1 MAEQIVDIIE
11 ATMPASSDVVVAA
24 RSAGGAAGLEAGR
37 TAASELAGDM
47 RDRLNALSSRLDVV
61 VASGSDGGDVGTELR
76 DVRVGADGTTYGS
89 AGEAVRAQAR
99 LCVSVSEASASGV
112 SGVRVILHRGE
123 VLHESGIG
131 YKTVD
136 GVLCYVTDVV
146 MASAGEEYVYTGSAN
161 GAPFVFFYDSLMRNV
176 GSVRTDNLNG
186 EYVFQVPDGA
196 SYMRAQSFAWTDSTS
211 DVTLSLRE
219 KDGEAI
225 RWMLDGRYAT
235 ALNVGRVS
243 DAVGGVLSDVEGL
256 VYGRGF
262 LLGDETVLSP
272 RYDEMTSGAFLNSS
286 GGATPFDSGYTSDY
300 IDLDLLG
307 DTYITVRTMVAYA
320 SRAAALYNRD
330 YEFIRIL
337 GDNEDT
343 SKITSV
349 EFTVPLRE
357 CRRIGGAYIR
367 FGFLGYI
374 VPDANKFQVVS
385 TAPVALGDYIDSR
398 NVASYA
404 SNVLY
409 GKKYVACGDS
419 FTAGAG
425 LTGDDYDH
433 DLGTVKSYPWWIAKR
448 NGMTLVNEAIS
459 GSDFT
464 NIEGANN
471 PFSVERYLAVPNDV
485 DYITLMFGLN
495 EYNLTAE
502 QIGSRQDTG
511 NTTLWGAYNT
521 VFERFLTDMPYA
533 KIGVIIPDA
542 WMTETYADAIK
553 DICRYWGVP
562 WLDLKGDPSV
572 PMGIGGRNGID
583 VSPRAVELRNK
594 AFRLSDAD
602 AHPNAKAHEYR
613 STIIE
618 HFLRTL

>member
-123 VLHESGIG
+123 VLHDSGIG

-161 GAPFVFFYDSLMRNV
+161 GAPFVFFNDSLMRNV

-307 DTYITVRTMVAYA
+307 DTYITVRTMVAYE

-330 YEFIRIL
+330 HEFIRI
-337 GDNEDT
+337 
-343 SKITSV
+343 
-349 EFTVPLRE
+349 
-357 CRRIGGAYIR
+357 
-367 FGFLGYI
+367 
-374 VPDANKFQVVS
+374 
-385 TAPVALGDYIDSR
+385 
-398 NVASYA
+398 
-404 SNVLY
+404 
-409 GKKYVACGDS
+409 
-419 FTAGAG
+419 
-425 LTGDDYDH
+425 
-433 DLGTVKSYPWWIAKR
+433 
-448 NGMTLVNEAIS
+448 
-459 GSDFT
+459 
-464 NIEGANN
+464 
-471 PFSVERYLAVPNDV
+471 
-485 DYITLMFGLN
+485 
-495 EYNLTAE
+495 
-502 QIGSRQDTG
+502 
-511 NTTLWGAYNT
+511 
-521 VFERFLTDMPYA
+521 
-533 KIGVIIPDA
+533 
-542 WMTETYADAIK
+542 
-553 DICRYWGVP
+553 
-562 WLDLKGDPSV
+562 
-572 PMGIGGRNGID
+572 PMSI
-583 VSPRAVELRNK
+583 
-594 AFRLSDAD
+594 
-602 AHPNAKAHEYR
+602 
-613 STIIE
+613 
-618 HFLRTL
+618 

>member
-11 ATMPASSDVVVAA
+11 ATMPASSDMVVAA

-123 VLHESGIG
+123 VLHDSGIG

-307 DTYITVRTMVAYA
+307 DTYITVRTMVAYE

-398 NVASYA
+398 AVAAYA

-409 GKKYVACGDS
+409 GKKYVICGDS
-419 FTAGAG
+419 FSAEIGSNNHHPYGKFIADRNNMTYVNLAIAGTTMS
-425 LTGDDYDH
+425 TG
-433 DLGTVKSYPWWIAKR
+433 VAS
-448 NGMTLVNEAIS
+448 
-459 GSDFT
+459 
-464 NIEGANN
+464 NN
-471 PFSVERYLAVPNDV
+471 FCQYRYKEVPTDA
-485 DYITLMFGLN
+485 DYITLCYGLN
-495 EYNLTAE
+495 EE
-502 QIGSRQDTG
+502 SRIPDHIGTKESTELD
-511 NTTLWGAYNT
+511 TLWGAWNFSLEYLITN
-521 VFERFLTDMPYA
+521 MPYA
-533 KIGVIIPDA
+533 KIGIIIADA
-542 WMTETYADAIK
+542 WTSQTMHDTLVEIAEW
-553 DICRYWGVP
+553 WGIP
-562 WLDLKGDPSV
+562 YLDLKGDPRI
-572 PMGIGGRNGID
+572 PMGLQGRLPSGS
-583 VSPRAVELRNK
+583 VSSKATELRQK
-594 AFRLSDAD
+594 AFAASD
-602 AHPNAKAHEYR
+602 AHPNEKAHEYR